1 MENPARVGVERP
13 VARWQEH
20 ALFNSVKERCGRTR
34 TSKKGLTG
42 FEPATQVIG
51 RWFIPNISLPELV
64 RGPTS
69 RMAHGN
75 PTLLYR
81 LSYNPLRFL
90 FYLTAALTLIA

>member
-42 FEPATQVIG
+42 
-51 RWFIPNISLPELV
+51 PNLCEGLPLEWHTGTPPCSTV
-64 RGPTS
+64 
-69 RMAHGN
+69 
-75 PTLLYR
+75 
-81 LSYNPLRFL
+81 
-90 FYLTAALTLIA
+90 